1 MDVVLKYRGRM
12 ILESDLAII
21 RALIEQ
27 NSTASRR
34 ELSRKLCEAW
44 NWVQPNGALC
54 DMVCRG
60 AMLALERAGH
70 IALPPV
76 KWRPP
81 NPLAVRPKP
90 KRFEIDTTPIECS
103 LKDLGLE
110 FRLVRRTPEEPLFNG
125 LIEEHHYLHYTQPVG
140 EQLKYIVFAG
150 DRPVACLAWSS
161 AARHLGPRDRF
172 IGWSRDARRR
182 NIRFI
187 AYNSRFLVLPWVR
200 ISCLAS
206 TFWVG
211 WRRWFR
217 GIGSAFMGI
226 PFTTWKL
233 LSTPSGREPVIGRR
247 TGSRWDGR
255 PAAEKHPIVTAPIA
269 RSSKCWDIRSTSTSG
284 VYWSVC
290 ECRQD

>member
-12 ILESDLAII
+12 IRQSDLPII
-21 RALIEQ
+21 RALIEDKP
-27 NSTASRR
+27 TASRR

-60 AMLALERAGH
+60 AMLALERARH

-206 TFWVG
+206 HILGRMAALVPRDWERIYGHPVYYLETFVDPQR
-211 WRRWFR
+211 WRGTCYRAANWFAL
-217 GIGSAFMGI
+217 G
-226 PFTTWKL
+226 FTTGRGKASNSHRPNRPLKQVLAYPLDKRFRHL
-233 LSTPSGREPVIGRR
+233 LG
-247 TGSRWDGR
+247 
-255 PAAEKHPIVTAPIA
+255 HL
-269 RSSKCWDIRSTSTSG
+269 
-284 VYWSVC
+284 
-290 ECRQD
+290 